1 MSKSITVKS
10 ITAGSIT
17 AGSIPAGSIP
27 VGSRTVAASKSGHRL
42 TTPLATATAL
52 VSLAACSG
60 DVQPLIEAVEVS
72 ELGIETLSIV
82 APEGS
87 ITDPVLTVNPRDQIA
102 FTLQGTGAGG
112 VEVPVKSDERRW
124 RISDHAVGNISEDG
138 VFTASADGGAS
149 ITVGIGNVVAREF
162 DVVVNESAVSTI
174 EPIVGPMTLDPC
186 VQSSYSAVAGFVDGS
201 RRLLQTSQVE
211 WSSSDTGVRVSES
224 DDGRASVSATEP
236 GAITLTATAGSAG
249 QDLAISVSADALQ
262 SIDIGPALVADVG
275 ETIQLSATGTYTED
289 ARSTA
294 RTITDTVDWEVTA
307 GDDFISVSN
316 EAADRGL
323 LMARSSGSGEV
334 RARCGSVERR
344 ETFEVRSTDSSDDS
358 LSFDAPDNDI
368 LVIPLNG
375 GPVQVRVSTGGEYD
389 ASDEITD
396 NVAVLWQVLDSNQTF
411 INLVTQGVDR
421 GLVSPLAVGAT
432 TIRVTFGGDQADL
445 TINVVGSL

>member
-1 MSKSITVKS
+1 MSKSSTVKS
-10 ITAGSIT
+10 FTAGSVP
-17 AGSIPAGSIP
+17 AGSIPAGS
-27 VGSRTVAASKSGHRL
+27 RTVAGSKAAHRL
-42 TTPLATATAL
+42 TPLATAAAL

-60 DVQPLIEAVEVS
+60 DVQPLIEAVEVA

-138 VFTASADGGAS
+138 LFTASADGAAS

-224 DDGRASVSATEP
+224 DDGRASVSATDP

-249 QDLAISVSADALQ
+249 QDLAISVSADSLQ
-262 SIDIGPALVADVG
+262 SIDIGPASLVADRG
-275 ETIQLSATGTYTED
+275 ETTQLSATGTYMID

-294 RTITDTVDWEVTA
+294 RSITDTVDWDVTT

-323 LMARSSGSGEV
+323 LTALSSGSGEV

-344 ETFEVRSTDSSDDS
+344 ENFVVRSSDSSDDS
-358 LSFDAPDNDI
+358 LSFDAPDNNI

-375 GPVQVRVSTGGEYD
+375 GPVQVRVSTGSEYD
-389 ASDEITD
+389 ATDEITN
-396 NVAVLWQVLDSNQTF
+396 NVAVLWQVLDSNQQF
-411 INLVTQGVDR
+411 ISLGTQDPIR
-421 GLVSPLAVGAT
+421 GLVTPRDVGAT
-432 TIRVTFGGDQADL
+432 TIRVSFDGEQADL